1 MSNKGIKLTTESE
14 IQKFT
19 PGSIRRDASNLLNLG
34 FLLSYEG
41 PSEEH
46 PQLHGKLKA
55 RKGEML
61 LRVTISWAI
70 SGRATVCLYQIESVA
85 GNPPSPTRRKRK
97 TFWKVA
103 RSAAG

>member
-1 MSNKGIKLTTESE
+1 MSSKGIKLTTESE
-14 IQKFT
+14 IQKFA
-19 PGSIRRDASNLLNLG
+19 PGLIRHDASNLLNLG

-41 PSEEH
+41 PSEGH

-55 RKGEML
+55 RKGQML
-61 LRVTISWAI
+61 LKVTISWAA
-70 SGRATVCLYQIESVA
+70 SGRATICLYQIESIA